1 MERRASPV
9 DEEMVVWSV
18 KAKSSELSKAGVLFS
33 AAPVRVGTG
42 KDTLETETSGGGGAW
57 EEATTGGATSAWE
70 TGSGEGAGTGVGGL
84 TGAGDGSGPAVLEG
98 AVKLSGAPPEGG
110 LSRGGVVSGT
120 A

>member
-1 MERRASPV
+1 MERSASPA

-18 KAKSSELSKAGVLFS
+18 KAKPSELAKAGVLFS

-57 EEATTGGATSAWE
+57 EGVTTGGTTSAWG

-84 TGAGDGSGPAVLEG
+84 TGAGDGSGSAVLEG
-98 AVKLSGAPPEGG
+98 AGELSGAPPEGG
-110 LSRGGVVSGT
+110 ISRGGEVSGT

>member
-9 DEEMVVWSV
+9 DEAMVVWSV

-70 TGSGEGAGTGVGGL
+70 TGSGEGL
-84 TGAGDGSGPAVLEG
+84 TGAGDGSGSAVLEG

-110 LSRGGVVSGT
+110 LSRGGVVSWT